1 MSNSTRYLGIILL
14 LVGGVFS
21 CTDSSIEFEGNQAVV
36 DWKRSDAVL
45 FDFEV
50 SDTTCFYDLS
60 YQIRNRH
67 DYPFC
72 NLYLSHVLKDSTDRV
87 VSRAFQNIMLYSP
100 QSGQPLG
107 KEHLLNDVQEG
118 TYGIAQ
124 VKFDRLGAY
133 KIQINHQMRNEESLS
148 GIESVGLLVRKV
160 EAE

>member
-1 MSNSTRYLGIILL
+1 MSDVVKYILFCMISLGGL
-14 LVGGVFS
+14 GA
-21 CTDSSIEFEGNQAVV
+21 CTDAAIEFEGNQSVV
-36 DWKRSDAVL
+36 NWKRSDAVR

-50 SDTTCFYDLS
+50 TDTTCFYDLS

-72 NLYLSHVLKDSTDRV
+72 NLYLKYVLNDSTGRV
-87 VSRAFQNIMLYSP
+87 VSRDFQNIMLYSP

-124 VKFDRLGAY
+124 VKFDQLGMYAL
-133 KIQINHQMRNEESLS
+133 QINHQMRNEESLS

-160 EAE
+160 E